1 MRRGDLERLRS
12 HTQTLPVAVYDGLVP
27 VTFPLPVLLS
37 STLSIINLDSSPLFP
52 LSTLL
57 ISFPSLL
64 SSHLLVPFSPLTS
77 FSPASSP
84 SLLLSLLVS
93 FHLDFLLLLSLR
105 VPLPLSSFICAR
117 SDSSLAWC
125 RLCSSNASFCFR
137 GITQVL
143 YLITSSAFS
152 ACADSHKWLD
162 S

>member
-1 MRRGDLERLRS
+1 MLRGSWALKHRS
-12 HTQTLPVAVYDGLVP
+12 HTQTLPIAVYDGLVP

-93 FHLDFLLLLSLR
+93 FHLDFLLLSPFVFLFLSLLSSALD
-105 VPLPLSSFICAR
+105 PTPLSLYVVFAPLMPPSVSEALHKCFILSPPLR
-117 SDSSLAWC
+117 FQ
-125 RLCSSNASFCFR
+125 RVQ
-137 GITQVL
+137 I
-143 YLITSSAFS
+143 LIN
-152 ACADSHKWLD
+152 D
-162 S
+162 